1 MPDGMR
7 VPQPFDA
14 TVGDLFLAQGD
25 AAELLFDRAVDLAEL
40 DAEDG
45 GSVGVKPDD
54 LALDLD
60 VVDRL
65 LHGPDADGEGRHG
78 ESAGG
83 QRDVAEAGAAE
94 GDVADR
100 GD

>member
-1 MPDGMR
+1 MPDATR
-7 VPQPFDA
+7 VPQPFVA
-14 TVGDLFLAQGD
+14 TAGFVFLAQGD
-25 AAELLFDRAVDLAEL
+25 AAQLLFDRAVDLAEL
-40 DAEDG
+40 DAEVG

-60 VVDRL
+60 VIDRL

-78 ESAGG
+78 ERAGG

-94 GDVADR
+94 GEVAD
-100 GD
+100 